1 MSRFAAFT
9 AFALL
14 PFCADVY
21 AAPKELSASE
31 FMENFSSLLDSAA
44 AVPEVTE
51 IEVIELEDGDP
62 QTYVFIRGAQAHPPA
77 PANLGGDG
85 RLTLTRRDTGDRV
98 SAAYRGRD
106 GAYDQAEL
114 AKLNRLMRCSLT
126 GRETAVSIKLIE
138 ILDAID
144 DKFGKNGLTL
154 LSGYRTPRLNG
165 RVPGA
170 ARRSLHMLGWA
181 ADIMVPGR
189 TPAETA
195 AYARKLKKGGVG
207 YYPDA
212 AFTHLDAGR
221 ARYWVVRRAAKPR
234 AAAPGK

>member
-1 MSRFAAFT
+1 MSRLAAFT
-9 AFALL
+9 LLAFL
-14 PFCADVY
+14 PFSADAD
-21 AAPKELSASE
+21 AAPKEISASE
-31 FMENFSSLLDSAA
+31 FMENFSSLLETAPS
-44 AVPEVTE
+44 VPEVTE
-51 IEVIELEDGDP
+51 IEVIELEEGDP
-62 QTYVFIRGAQAHPPA
+62 QTFIFIRGSKAHPPK
-77 PANLGGDG
+77 PVNLGGDG
-85 RLTLTRRDTGDRV
+85 RLALTRRDTGERMD
-98 SAAYRGRD
+98 AAYRRAD
-106 GAYDQAEL
+106 GTYNQAGL
-114 AKLNRLMRCSLT
+114 AAINRLMRCSLT
-126 GRETAVSIKLIE
+126 GKETEVSVKLLE
-138 ILDAID
+138 ILDAIED
-144 DKFGKNGLTL
+144 NFGKRGLTL

-189 TPAETA
+189 TPAETSA
-195 AYARKLKKGGVG
+195 FARKLKGGGVG